1 MPSKSFTPSQPLS
14 GSLTSHFVLVRPFDD
29 WVVGR
34 TQSLPFSALKGA
46 VVGID
51 ASHFIE
57 QHLINVST
65 REALLGAL
73 GGFPFALRSNIEK
86 ELQTFKNLGVG
97 CIFVFNGLEF
107 GKKDNH
113 TAPQS
118 ASRSYAQA
126 WELYDQQ
133 QADRVVDAFSNAGM
147 MTTLL
152 LEPASQWT
160 NLPPAML
167 PYHFWS
173 QQAMIP
179 GTDYDYREPG
189 TPPPETLYKFL
200 QRILNQNGVSFMVA
214 PYSAAA
220 QVGRTHEICGFLT
233 QERFIPLTSW
243 TNIALL
249 PCSWRQSCRRCSV
262 RTIRSPFV

>member
-1 MPSKSFTPSQPLS
+1 MPSRSLALSQPAG
-14 GSLTSHFVLVRPFDD
+14 GSLTGDFVLVRPFDE
-29 WVVGR
+29 WAVGR
-34 TQSLPFSALKGA
+34 TQSLPLSALKGA

-51 ASHFIE
+51 ASHFID

-97 CIFVFNGLEF
+97 CVFVFNGLDF
-107 GKKDNH
+107 GKQDNR
-113 TAPQS
+113 TPAQS
-118 ASRSYAQA
+118 AARSFEQA

-147 MTTLL
+147 ITTLL
-152 LEPASQWT
+152 FEPVRLWT
-160 NLPPAML
+160 TSPPSIL
-167 PYHFWS
+167 PYTWS
-173 QQAMIP
+173 HTDITP
-179 GTDYDYREPG
+179 GADYEYCEPG

-220 QVGRTHEICGFLT
+220 QVSSDG
-233 QERFIPLTSW
+233 
-243 TNIALL
+243 
-249 PCSWRQSCRRCSV
+249 
-262 RTIRSPFV
+262 

>member
-1 MPSKSFTPSQPLS
+1 MCPPRPFSYPLQYLELP
-14 GSLTSHFVLVRPFDD
+14 GGLLTVNFPLLVRPFDE
-29 WVVGR
+29 WAIGR
-34 TQSLPFSALKGA
+34 TQSLPLSSLKGA
-46 VVGID
+46 IVGID
-51 ASHFIE
+51 ASYFIE

-73 GGFPFALRSNIEK
+73 GGFPFALRNNIEK

-97 CIFVFNGLEF
+97 CVFVFNGLDF
-107 GKKDNH
+107 GKKDNRA
-113 TAPQS
+113 TPQS
-118 ASRSYAQA
+118 AARSFEQA

-147 MTTLL
+147 MNTLVLVPAKIWTT
-152 LEPASQWT
+152 P
-160 NLPPAML
+160 PPAIL
-167 PYHFWS
+167 PLNWG

-179 GTDYDYREPG
+179 GADYEYCEPG

-220 QVGRTHEICGFLT
+220 QVSQSDYTRSASESCGRDLISLT
-233 QERFIPLTSW
+233 AESQ
-243 TNIALL
+243 
-249 PCSWRQSCRRCSV
+249 
-262 RTIRSPFV
+262 